1 MEFKKFGGKYIIRL
15 EKGEEIVS
23 TITELVKKEK
33 ISLGRI
39 SGIGAVNRVVVGLFE
54 LETKEYH
61 KKEFNGA
68 FEILNL
74 SGNISQMEEKEYLH
88 FHITIG
94 DKDFN
99 AYGGHLNEAVVSATA
114 ELIIDVID
122 GSVDRYFDEGV
133 GLNLLKF

>member
-1 MEFKKFGGKYIIRL
+1 MEFKKFGSKYLVRL

-23 TITELVKKEK
+23 TLTELVRKEK
-33 ISLGRI
+33 ITLGRI
-39 SGIGAVNRVVVGLFE
+39 SGIGAVNRVVMGLFE

-61 KKEFNGA
+61 KKEFKGA
-68 FEILNL
+68 FEVLNL
-74 SGNISQMEEKEYLH
+74 AGNISQMEVNEYLH

-94 DKDFN
+94 DNNFN

-114 ELIIDVID
+114 ELIIDVMD
-122 GSVDRYFDEGV
+122 GSVDRYFDEGI